1 MGLDA
6 AMRVTMTCEQVGEF
20 MKQCSVDLF
29 LGNLAQRRIE
39 PYFVSA

>member
-20 MKQCSVDLF
+20 VKQGPIDLF
-29 LGNLAQRRIE
+29 LGNLA
-39 PYFVSA
+39 